1 MSELDQL
8 LQTASEQI
16 TATDNLK
23 LLDEIR
29 VHYLG
34 KKGVVT
40 EQLKTLGKL
49 PAAERKSAGQRIN
62 QVKQAIQALLEAR
75 GKTLQA
81 EAIAAKLASE
91 AIDVTLPGRRSSR
104 GSLHPVSI
112 TLQRIQNIF
121 ANYGFSVADGPEIED
136 DFHNFEALN
145 IPEHHPV
152 SYTHLTLPTTP
163 YV

>member
-16 TATDNLK
+16 TAADNLK
-23 LLDEIR
+23 ILDDIR

-49 PAAERKSAGQRIN
+49 PAEERKSAGQRIN
-62 QVKQAIQALLEAR
+62 QVKHAIQALLEER

-112 TLQRIQNIF
+112 TL
-121 ANYGFSVADGPEIED
+121 
-136 DFHNFEALN
+136 
-145 IPEHHPV
+145 
-152 SYTHLTLPTTP
+152 
-163 YV
+163 

>member
-23 LLDEIR
+23 ILDDIR

-49 PAAERKSAGQRIN
+49 PAEERKSAGQRIN
-62 QVKQAIQALLEAR
+62 QVKHAIQALLEER

-81 EAIAAKLASE
+81 EAIAAKLARE

-112 TLQRIQNIF
+112 TLRTVTS
-121 ANYGFSVADGPEIED
+121 AGS
-136 DFHNFEALN
+136 H
-145 IPEHHPV
+145 
-152 SYTHLTLPTTP
+152 
-163 YV
+163 